1 LTADRFGRS
10 LRDLVTALDE
20 LSAWGIDF
28 VSYSDSNIDT
38 TTPTG
43 KLVFHVIGAVATHGE
58 GHQDPGDSDRSRGD
72 HRPPPGPVG
81 QSNKSAS
88 GHIKRMMAQLEMRPI
103 RTVALIRVLLFLS
116 PWTNYVLGAT
126 GLSFRHYLFGSIAGL
141 TLPML
146 GATVLFYLIL

>member
-1 LTADRFGRS
+1 
-10 LRDLVTALDE
+10 
-20 LSAWGIDF
+20 
-28 VSYSDSNIDT
+28 
-38 TTPTG
+38 
-43 KLVFHVIGAVATHGE
+43 
-58 GHQDPGDSDRSRGD
+58 
-72 HRPPPGPVG
+72 
-81 QSNKSAS
+81 
-88 GHIKRMMAQLEMRPI
+88 MMAQLEMRPI